1 MVDGRIEGMCRGR
14 DSGRGQRRTR
24 TRTHDGRRTTDDE
37 KAKRTKPGKTH
48 RQSSLVINRASP
60 SPPDALDH
68 RATGTPCHWV
78 PGRTPS
84 ASSRPAVHHP
94 SIDIPQYYHI
104 AVKHDWTQHQRM
116 TNRLDR
122 TDAQTPNGPNDP
134 ETQRSNNPNAP
145 HPVQVHVPATRC
157 GRGRGREGRGRSD
170 TGSVSCFFGFVWVY
184 IRRDEATRGT
194 GTGTDIETL
203 DDWNGDLRDWATRG
217 SNK

>member
-1 MVDGRIEGMCRGR
+1 MCRGR

-68 RATGTPCHWV
+68 RATGSPCHWV

-122 TDAQTPNGPNDP
+122 TDAQTPNGPNDQRP
-134 ETQRSNNPNAP
+134 RDPIIQMHRTQFKFTCRPLG
-145 HPVQVHVPATRC
+145 V
-157 GRGRGREGRGRSD
+157 GEGEG
-170 TGSVSCFFGFVWVY
+170 GKGA
-184 IRRDEATRGT
+184 E
-194 GTGTDIETL
+194 
-203 DDWNGDLRDWATRG
+203 
-217 SNK
+217 